1 MKTYNEIKLAQELI
15 RFPTVKTED
24 KGIMNF
30 LSKKLNAIGFKCT
43 IIKSKGTGS
52 KPALNLYA
60 RFGKSKPLINFLGH
74 TDVVANLNNWKI
86 PPFKAVVKKGYLNGR
101 GSQDMKGGIAC
112 WISAVS
118 NYIKKNNFKG
128 SISIIISADEETTGY
143 GCPAVMKYIKRRGEK
158 IDFSIVGEP
167 SSNRSVGDE
176 IRIGRRG
183 SMNGVITVYGK
194 SGHSAFAGSYINPCT
209 ALAKVIS
216 KLKSS
221 TLDSGTR
228 FMPPSNL
235 EFTKINVDNLS
246 ENVVPQAA
254 SAKFNVR
261 FNSKHKSSSLKKK
274 LSKIINSVARK
285 EKCKTKIEYRV
296 SGEAFYTKPNKEI
309 YMVKKIV
316 KKVTGN
322 SAKLNCRGG
331 TSDSRFLGPIPRL
344 ELGLRNTTIHMVD
357 ERSPI
362 SDLKKLTKIYYN
374 ILENYFDENGNN

>member
-1 MKTYNEIKLAQELI
+1 MKIFNEIKLAQELI

-24 KGIMNF
+24 KGIMKF
-30 LSKKLNAIGFKCT
+30 LSKKLSSIGFKCI
-43 IIKSKGTGS
+43 IIKSKGIGL

-60 RFGKSKPLINFLGH
+60 RFGKSKPHINFLGH

-86 PPFKAVVKKGYLNGR
+86 PPFRGVVRKGYLNGR

-112 WISAVS
+112 FISAIS
-118 NYIKKNNFKG
+118 KFIKDKNFKG
-128 SISIIISADEETTGY
+128 SISIIIAADEETTGY
-143 GCPAVMKYIKRRGEK
+143 GCPAVLKYLKKRGEK
-158 IDFSIVGEP
+158 IDFSVVGEP
-167 SSNRSVGDE
+167 SSNKSLGDE

-183 SMNGVITVYGK
+183 SMNGTITVYGK
-194 SGHSAFAGSYINPCT
+194 SGHSAFYGSYINPCT
-209 ALAKVIS
+209 AVAKIIA
-216 KLKSS
+216 KLKNTS
-221 TLDSGTR
+221 LDNGTK

-235 EFTKINVDNLS
+235 EFTKMDVDNLS
-246 ENVVPQAA
+246 ENVVPQSA

-274 LSKIINSVARK
+274 LNKIIYAVAKK

-309 YMVKKIV
+309 YMIKKVV

-331 TSDSRFLGPIPRL
+331 TSDSRFLGSIPRL

-374 ILENYFDENGNN
+374 ILENYF

>member
-1 MKTYNEIKLAQELI
+1 MKKYNEIKLAQELI

-24 KGIMNF
+24 KGIMRF
-30 LSKKLNAIGFKCT
+30 LSKKLTAIGFRCK

-60 RFGKSKPLINFLGH
+60 RFGKSKPHINFLGH
-74 TDVVANLNNWKI
+74 TDVVANLKNWKI

-101 GSQDMKGGIAC
+101 GSQDMKGSVAC

-118 NYIKKNNFKG
+118 NFIKNKKFQG
-128 SISIIISADEETTGY
+128 SISIIISADEETTGH
-143 GCPAVMKYIKRRGEK
+143 GCPAVMKYLRKKDER
-158 IDFSIVGEP
+158 IDFTVVGEP

-183 SMNGVITVYGK
+183 SMNGVVSIYGK
-194 SGHSAFAGSYINPCT
+194 SGHSAFAGTYINPCT

-216 KLKSS
+216 KLKSVS
-221 TLDSGTR
+221 LDNGTK

-246 ENVVPQAA
+246 ENVVPQSA

-261 FNSKHKSSSLKKK
+261 FNSKHKSSSLKRK
-274 LSKIINSVARK
+274 LSKIINSVAKK

-331 TSDSRFLGPIPRL
+331 TSDSRYLGSIPRL

-362 SDLKKLTKIYYN
+362 SDLKKLTKIYYK
-374 ILENYFDENGNN
+374 ILENYF

>member
-1 MKTYNEIKLAQELI
+1 MKIFNEIKLAQELI

-24 KGIMNF
+24 KGIMKF
-30 LSKKLNAIGFKCT
+30 LSKKLSSIGFSCKL
-43 IIKSKGTGS
+43 IKSKGIGA
-52 KPALNLYA
+52 KPAINLYA
-60 RFGKSKPLINFLGH
+60 KFGNSKPHINFLGH

-112 WISAVS
+112 FISAIS
-118 NYIKKNNFKG
+118 KFIKNKKFKG
-128 SISIIISADEETTGY
+128 SISIIIAADEETTGF
-143 GCPAVMKYIKRRGEK
+143 GTPAIIKYLKKRREK
-158 IDFSIVGEP
+158 IDFSIVAEP
-167 SSNRSVGDE
+167 SSNKSVGDE

-183 SMNGVITVYGK
+183 SMNGIITVYGK

-209 ALAKVIS
+209 ALAKIIA

-221 TLDSGTR
+221 SLDNGTK

-235 EFTKINVDNLS
+235 EFTKMNVDNLS
-246 ENVVPQAA
+246 ENVVPQSA

-261 FNSKHKSSSLKKK
+261 FNSKHKSASLKKK
-274 LSKIINSVARK
+274 LSKIINAVAKK

-331 TSDSRFLGPIPRL
+331 TSDSRFLGSIPRL

-374 ILENYFDENGNN
+374 ILENYF

>member
-24 KGIMNF
+24 KGIMKF
-30 LSKKLNAIGFKCT
+30 LSRKLTAIGFKCT
-43 IIKSKGTGS
+43 IIRSKGIGPKT
-52 KPALNLYA
+52 AYNLYA
-60 RFGKSKPLINFLGH
+60 RFGKSKPHINFLGH
-74 TDVVANLNNWKI
+74 TDVVANLSNWKI
-86 PPFKAVVKKGYLNGR
+86 PPFKGVVKKGYLNGR
-101 GSQDMKGGIAC
+101 GSQDMKGGVAC
-112 WISAVS
+112 WIGAVS
-118 NYIKKNNFKG
+118 NFIKNKKFTG

-143 GCPAVMKYIKRRGEK
+143 GCPAVMKYLRKKGEK

-167 SSNRSVGDE
+167 SSNKSVGDE

-183 SMNGVITVYGK
+183 SMNGIITVYGK
-194 SGHSAFAGSYINPCT
+194 SGHSAFLGSYINPCT

-221 TLDSGTR
+221 PLDNGTK

-246 ENVVPQAA
+246 ENVVPQSA

-261 FNSKHKSSSLKKK
+261 FNSKFKSSSLKKK
-274 LSKIINSVARK
+274 LSKIIHAIAKN

-331 TSDSRFLGPIPRL
+331 TSDSRFLGSIPRL

-362 SDLKKLTKIYYN
+362 SDLKKLTKIYYK
-374 ILENYFDENGNN
+374 ILENYFK

>member
-24 KGIMNF
+24 KGIMKF
-30 LSKKLNAIGFKCT
+30 LSRKLSSIGFKCK
-43 IIKSKGTGS
+43 IIQSKGMGA

-60 RFGKSKPLINFLGH
+60 RFGKSKPHINFLGH
-74 TDVVANLNNWKI
+74 TDVVTNLSNWKI
-86 PPFKAVVKKGYLNGR
+86 PPFKAVIRKGYLNGR

-112 WISAVS
+112 FISAIS
-118 NYIKKNNFKG
+118 SFIKNKKFKG
-128 SISIIISADEETTGY
+128 SISIIIAADEETTGL
-143 GCPAVMKYIKRRGEK
+143 GTPAIIKYLKRKGEK
-158 IDFSIVGEP
+158 IDFSIIAEP
-167 SSNRSVGDE
+167 SSNKSIGDE

-183 SMNGVITVYGK
+183 SMNGAITIFGK
-194 SGHSAFAGSYINPCT
+194 SGHSAFYGLYINPCT
-209 ALAKVIS
+209 ALAKIIT
-216 KLKSS
+216 KLKSVP
-221 TLDSGTR
+221 LDNGTK

-246 ENVVPQAA
+246 ENVVPQSV

-274 LSKIINSVARK
+274 LNKIINPVAKK
-285 EKCKTKIEYRV
+285 EKCKTKIEYKV

-309 YMVKKIV
+309 HMVKNIVKKI
-316 KKVTGN
+316 TGN

-331 TSDSRFLGPIPRL
+331 TSDSRFLGSIPRL
-344 ELGLRNTTIHMVD
+344 ELGLRNTTIHMVN
-357 ERSPI
+357 ERTSI

-374 ILENYFDENGNN
+374 ILENYFK

>member
-1 MKTYNEIKLAQELI
+1 MKNLEVKLAQELI
-15 RFPTVKTED
+15 KFPTIKTED
-24 KGIMNF
+24 KGIMRYISKR
-30 LSKKLNAIGFKCT
+30 LSSIGFKCK

-60 RFGKSKPLINFLGH
+60 RLGRSKPHINFLGH
-74 TDVVANLNNWKI
+74 ADVVANLNNWKI
-86 PPFKAVVKKGYLNGR
+86 PPFKGLVRKGYLNGR

-118 NYIKKNNFKG
+118 NFIKKKKFKG
-128 SISIIISADEETTGY
+128 SISIIISADEETTAY
-143 GCPAVMKYIKRRGEK
+143 GCPAVMKYLKRRGEK
-158 IDFSIVGEP
+158 IDFSVVGEP
-167 SSNRSVGDE
+167 SSNKFVGDE

-183 SMNGVITVYGK
+183 SMNGTITVYGK
-194 SGHSAFAGSYINPCT
+194 SGHSAFYGSYINPCT
-209 ALAKVIS
+209 AVAKIIA
-216 KLKSS
+216 KLKNTS
-221 TLDSGTR
+221 LDNGTK

-235 EFTKINVDNLS
+235 EFTKMDVDNLS
-246 ENVVPQAA
+246 ENVVPQSA

-274 LSKIINSVARK
+274 LNKIIYAVAKK

-296 SGEAFYTKPNKEI
+296 SGEAFYTQPNKEI
-309 YMVKKIV
+309 YMVKAVV

-331 TSDSRFLGPIPRL
+331 TSDSRFLGSIPRL
-344 ELGLRNTTIHMVD
+344 ELGLRNDKIHQVN
-357 ERSPI
+357 ESVAI

-374 ILENYFDENGNN
+374 ILENYF

>member
-24 KGIMNF
+24 RGIMKF
-30 LSKKLNAIGFKCT
+30 LSKKLTAIGFKCK
-43 IIKSKGTGS
+43 IIKSKGTGP
-52 KPALNLYA
+52 KPTLNLYA
-60 RFGKSKPLINFLGH
+60 RFGKSKPHINFLGH
-74 TDVVANLNNWKI
+74 TDVVTNLNDWKI
-86 PPFKAVVKKGYLNGR
+86 PPFKAVVRKGYLNGR
-101 GSQDMKGGIAC
+101 GSQDMKGGVAC

-118 NYIKKNNFKG
+118 NFIKNNKFKG
-128 SISIIISADEETTGY
+128 SISIIITADEETTGY
-143 GCPAVMKYIKRRGEK
+143 GCPAVMKYLRKKGEK
-158 IDFSIVGEP
+158 IDFSVVGEP
-167 SSNRSVGDE
+167 SSNKSVGDE

-183 SMNGVITVYGK
+183 SMNGIVTIYGK

-221 TLDSGTR
+221 SLDNGTK

-235 EFTKINVDNLS
+235 EFTKMNVDNLS
-246 ENVVPQAA
+246 ENVVPQSA

-274 LSKIINSVARK
+274 LSNMINAVAEK
-285 EKCKTKIEYRV
+285 EKCKTKIEYKV
-296 SGEAFYTKPNKEI
+296 SGEAFYTKPNNEI

-331 TSDSRFLGPIPRL
+331 TSDSRFLGSIPRL
-344 ELGLRNTTIHMVD
+344 ELGLRNTTIHMID
-357 ERSPI
+357 ERTSI

-374 ILENYFDENGNN
+374 ILENYF

>member
-1 MKTYNEIKLAQELI
+1 MKTYNELKLAQELI

-24 KGIMNF
+24 KGIMKF
-30 LSKKLNAIGFKCT
+30 LSKKLTTIGFKCT
-43 IIKSKGTGS
+43 IIKSKGTGP

-60 RFGKSKPLINFLGH
+60 RFGNSKPHINFLGH
-74 TDVVANLNNWKI
+74 TDVVANLNNWKV
-86 PPFKAVVKKGYLNGR
+86 PPFKAVVRSGYLNGR

-112 WISAVS
+112 WISAIS
-118 NYIKKNNFKG
+118 NFIKNKKFNG

-143 GCPAVMKYIKRRGEK
+143 GCPAVMKYLRRKREK
-158 IDFSIVGEP
+158 IDFSVVGEP
-167 SSNRSVGDE
+167 SSNKKVGDE

-183 SMNGVITVYGK
+183 SMNGIITVYGK

-209 ALAKVIS
+209 TLAKIIA

-221 TLDSGTR
+221 SLDNGTE

-235 EFTKINVDNLS
+235 EFTKMNVDNVS
-246 ENVVPQAA
+246 ENVVPQSA

-261 FNSKHKSSSLKKK
+261 FNSKHTSSSLKKK
-274 LSKIINSVARK
+274 LNKIIYTVAKK
-285 EKCKTKIEYRV
+285 EKCKIKMEYRV

-331 TSDSRFLGPIPRL
+331 TSDSRFLGSIPRL
-344 ELGLRNTTIHMVD
+344 ELGLRNNSIHQVN
-357 ERSPI
+357 ERTSI
-362 SDLKKLTKIYYN
+362 SDMKKLTKIYYN
-374 ILENYFDENGNN
+374 ILENYF

>member
-1 MKTYNEIKLAQELI
+1 MKTYKEIKLAQELI

-24 KGIMNF
+24 KGIMKF
-30 LSKKLNAIGFKCT
+30 LSRKLDAIGFKCT
-43 IIKSKGTGS
+43 IIKSKGTGP

-60 RFGKSKPLINFLGH
+60 RFGKSKPHISFLGH
-74 TDVVANLNNWKI
+74 TDVVTNLNNWKI

-101 GSQDMKGGIAC
+101 GSQDMKGGVAC

-118 NYIKKNNFKG
+118 NFIKNKKFKG

-143 GCPAVMKYIKRRGEK
+143 GCPAVMKYLRKRGEK
-158 IDFSIVGEP
+158 IDFSVVGEP
-167 SSNRSVGDE
+167 SSNKSVGDE

-183 SMNGVITVYGK
+183 SMNGIINVYGK
-194 SGHSAFAGSYINPCT
+194 SGHSAFANSYINPCT
-209 ALAKVIS
+209 ALAKIIA

-221 TLDSGTR
+221 SLDNGTK

-235 EFTKINVDNLS
+235 EFTKMNVDNLS
-246 ENVVPQAA
+246 ENVVPQYA

-274 LSKIINSVARK
+274 LNKMINAVAKK
-285 EKCKTKIEYRV
+285 EKCKIKIEYRV

-331 TSDSRFLGPIPRL
+331 TSDSRFLGSIPRL
-344 ELGLRNTTIHMVD
+344 ELGLRNSTIHMVD
-357 ERSPI
+357 ERTPI
-362 SDLKKLTKIYYN
+362 SDLKKVTKIYYN
-374 ILENYFDENGNN
+374 ILANYF

>member
-1 MKTYNEIKLAQELI
+1 MKTYNEVKLAQELI
-15 RFPTVKTED
+15 RFPTIKTED
-24 KGIMNF
+24 KGIMKF
-30 LSKKLNAIGFKCT
+30 LSKKLNDIGFKCT
-43 IIKSKGTGS
+43 VIKSKGTGP
-52 KPALNLYA
+52 KLALNLYA
-60 RFGKSKPLINFLGH
+60 RFGKSKPHINFLGH

-86 PPFKAVVKKGYLNGR
+86 PPFKGVVRNGYLNGR

-112 WISAVS
+112 FISAIS
-118 NYIKKNNFKG
+118 KFIKNKKFKG
-128 SISIIISADEETTGY
+128 SISIIITADEETTGY
-143 GCPAVMKYIKRRGEK
+143 GCPATIKYLKKRREK
-158 IDFSIVGEP
+158 IDFSIVAEP
-167 SSNRSVGDE
+167 SSNISVGDE

-183 SMNGVITVYGK
+183 SMNGIVTVYGK
-194 SGHSAFAGSYINPCT
+194 SGHSAFTGSYINPCT
-209 ALAKVIS
+209 ALAKIIA
-216 KLKSS
+216 KLKSAS
-221 TLDSGTR
+221 LDNGTK

-246 ENVVPQAA
+246 ENVVPQSA
-254 SAKFNVR
+254 SAKFNIR
-261 FNSKHKSSSLKKK
+261 FNSKHKSASLKKK
-274 LSKIINSVARK
+274 LSKIINAVAKK

-331 TSDSRFLGPIPRL
+331 TSDSRFLGSIPRL

-374 ILENYFDENGNN
+374 ILENYF

>member
-1 MKTYNEIKLAQELI
+1 MKTYNELKLAQELI
-15 RFPTVKTED
+15 RFQTVKTED
-24 KGIMNF
+24 KGIMKF
-30 LSKKLNAIGFKCT
+30 LSRKLNAIGFKCT
-43 IIKSKGTGS
+43 IIPSKGIGP

-60 RFGKSKPLINFLGH
+60 RFGKSKPHINFLGH

-86 PPFKAVVKKGYLNGR
+86 SPFKAVIKNGYLNGR
-101 GSQDMKGGIAC
+101 GSQDMKGGVAC

-118 NYIKKNNFKG
+118 NFIKNKKFKG

-143 GCPAVMKYIKRRGEK
+143 GCPAVMKHLKKKGEK

-167 SSNRSVGDE
+167 SSNKSVGDE

-183 SMNGVITVYGK
+183 SMNGFLVVYGK

-209 ALAKVIS
+209 VLSKIIT

-221 TLDSGTR
+221 SLDNGTK

-235 EFTKINVDNLS
+235 EFTKMNVNNLS
-246 ENVVPQAA
+246 ENVVPQSA
-254 SAKFNVR
+254 SANFNVR
-261 FNSKHKSSSLKKK
+261 FNSKHKSALLKKK
-274 LSKIINSVARK
+274 LNKIINSIAK
-285 EKCKTKIEYRV
+285 KGKCKTKIEYRV

-316 KKVTGN
+316 KKITGN

-331 TSDSRFLGPIPRL
+331 TSDSRFLGSIPRL

-374 ILENYFDENGNN
+374 ILENYFI

>member
-1 MKTYNEIKLAQELI
+1 MKIYNEIKLAQELI
-15 RFPTVKTED
+15 RFPTIKTED
-24 KGIMNF
+24 KGIMKF
-30 LSKKLNAIGFKCT
+30 LSKKLSAIGFKCT
-43 IIKSKGTGS
+43 IIKSKGTGT

-60 RFGKSKPLINFLGH
+60 RFGKSKPHINFLGH

-86 PPFKAVVKKGYLNGR
+86 SPFKAVVKKGYLNGR

-118 NYIKKNNFKG
+118 RFIKNKKFKG

-143 GCPAVMKYIKRRGEK
+143 GCPTVMKHLKKRGEK
-158 IDFSIVGEP
+158 INFSVVGEP
-167 SSNRSVGDE
+167 SSNKSVGDE

-183 SMNGVITVYGK
+183 SMNGIINVYGK

-209 ALAKVIS
+209 TLAKIIA

-221 TLDSGTR
+221 SLDNGTN

-235 EFTKINVDNLS
+235 EFTKMNVDNLS

-261 FNSKHKSSSLKKK
+261 FNSKHKSASLKKK
-274 LSKIINSVARK
+274 LSKIIKTVAK
-285 EKCKTKIEYRV
+285 KDKCKTKIVYRV

-331 TSDSRFLGPIPRL
+331 TSDSRFLGSIPRL
-344 ELGLRNTTIHMVD
+344 ELGLRNTTIHMVN

-374 ILENYFDENGNN
+374 ILENYF